1 MNYYYDGDAAA
12 AAAAADDD
20 DDDDAADDDCY
31 DDDDDD
37 GYGDDPFQKN
47 GSFLFLSDSCFK
59 IGQAFILN
67 VSLGIHL

>member
-1 MNYYYDGDAAA
+1 MIVIIVIMVNDNDGDSNDGTN
-12 AAAAADDD
+12 DDD
-20 DDDDAADDDCY
+20 SNSN
-31 DDDDDD
+31 
-37 GYGDDPFQKN
+37 DPFQKN

>member
-1 MNYYYDGDAAA
+1 MRVCYN
-12 AAAAADDD
+12 DDD
-20 DDDDAADDDCY
+20 EKDNA
-31 DDDDDD
+31 
-37 GYGDDPFQKN
+37 PFQEN

>member
-1 MNYYYDGDAAA
+1 MEIVNDSDGDSNN
-12 AAAAADDD
+12 DTNDND
-20 DDDDAADDDCY
+20 SNSN
-31 DDDDDD
+31 
-37 GYGDDPFQKN
+37 DPFQKN